1 MLQKL
6 QVSLVAYPASSS
18 QKVSPDPS
26 TVRLTMILIKHTILK
41 SSSLRRK
48 MTLSNPQCKLDT
60 EIQVGRAWDILMVG
74 EAEALLAA
82 TSVRRL
88 ELMPAVLG
96 LSITET
102 IQSLSVSLDNSNN
115 SISIIMD

>member
-1 MLQKL
+1 
-6 QVSLVAYPASSS
+6 
-18 QKVSPDPS
+18 
-26 TVRLTMILIKHTILK
+26 
-41 SSSLRRK
+41 
-48 MTLSNPQCKLDT
+48 
-60 EIQVGRAWDILMVG
+60 MVG